1 MPFTNSIQ
9 AEVIDVRA
17 DVLRF
22 GDIFFID
29 TNVWYWLTYS
39 KANSPSLSQRS
50 RPNAYQ
56 INDYPNYLQNAVV
69 AGATIYC
76 SGLSLSELA
85 HRIERAE
92 CEIFRGER
100 FALKDFRRN
109 HPLQRSQVVTEISSA
124 WNQITSFARLLNLNV
139 DELTTNAALS
149 RFATQLIDGYD
160 LFLLETMRLHL
171 VTKVITDDGDYV
183 TVPGIQVFT
192 ANQNVIN
199 AAARQGKL
207 LSR

>member
-1 MPFTNSIQ
+1 MSFTNSIQ

-17 DVLRF
+17 DVPQPE
-22 GDIFFID
+22 DIFFID

-39 KANSPSLSQRS
+39 KANSPSLSRRS

-56 INDYPNYLQNAVV
+56 INDYPNYFQNAVV
-69 AGATIYC
+69 AEATLYC

-92 CEIFRGER
+92 CEIFGGER

-109 HPLQRSQVVTEISSA
+109 YPRQRTQVVAEISSA
-124 WNQITSFARLLNLNV
+124 WNQTTSFASPLNLNV
-139 DELTTNAALS
+139 DEPTTNAALS
-149 RFATQLIDGYD
+149 RLDTQLVDGYD
-160 LFLLETMRLHL
+160 LFLLETMKSHSI
-171 VTKVITDDGDYV
+171 TKVITDDGDYI

-192 ANQNVIN
+192 ANPSMIK
-199 AAARQGKL
+199 AAGSQGKL

>member
-17 DVLRF
+17 DVPKSE
-22 GDIFFID
+22 DIFFID

-92 CEIFRGER
+92 CEIFGGER

-139 DELTTNAALS
+139 DEPTTNAALS